1 MDKNEELR
9 KLVKEYWE
17 KELNKTRE
25 LVEKLQSKKIV
36 TAKDLIKVDSHPIM
50 FLLGRPAVNQLAHA
64 SRESPLIIDMGFL
77 SKYEDFR
84 FTYGGLD
91 INKIFDYYEKGLVFL
106 AVAET
111 DFIEIKDEKLLDD
124 YIKLFELCIDK
135 EIPSMMRL
143 NHLLYLATNRS
154 KEWIE
159 EKFRESINF
168 LDKNREKI
176 YEKFKVYL
184 KDKKDFDE
192 WFIEE
197 MIFVT
202 AFDTVRIYSFCPKLY
217 DKIRESMDNNR
228 LFDANYMAHLGCKY
242 NVNKYVNSLG
252 GYSTFT
258 PGEVKGIEKYRLYLP
273 LEKPSELLKSIGEF
287 AKYATNP
294 INLAAAK
301 EDADISHVLD
311 IGKGNEKVIKLR
323 NKAMTYIKNLKDTD
337 KKERYIKEIREQIRT
352 YETKA
357 KDLNVE
363 EKEDIRI
370 EVEQVL
376 YLGPDLMNLGR
387 KGIVEVTIGRKISP
401 ANFGEPKNHPD
412 RNSLG
417 LIETALESIGGI
429 KTVEID
435 PVIRQRAAME
445 RTIWEYWSDKAWVAY
460 LCRH

>member
-168 LDKNREKI
+168 LDKNREK
-176 YEKFKVYL
+176 
-184 KDKKDFDE
+184 
-192 WFIEE
+192 
-197 MIFVT
+197 
-202 AFDTVRIYSFCPKLY
+202 
-217 DKIRESMDNNR
+217 
-228 LFDANYMAHLGCKY
+228 
-242 NVNKYVNSLG
+242 
-252 GYSTFT
+252 
-258 PGEVKGIEKYRLYLP
+258 
-273 LEKPSELLKSIGEF
+273 
-287 AKYATNP
+287 
-294 INLAAAK
+294 NL
-301 EDADISHVLD
+301 
-311 IGKGNEKVIKLR
+311 
-323 NKAMTYIKNLKDTD
+323 
-337 KKERYIKEIREQIRT
+337 
-352 YETKA
+352 
-357 KDLNVE
+357 
-363 EKEDIRI
+363 
-370 EVEQVL
+370 
-376 YLGPDLMNLGR
+376 
-387 KGIVEVTIGRKISP
+387 
-401 ANFGEPKNHPD
+401 
-412 RNSLG
+412 
-417 LIETALESIGGI
+417 
-429 KTVEID
+429 
-435 PVIRQRAAME
+435 
-445 RTIWEYWSDKAWVAY
+445 
-460 LCRH
+460 